1 MDNRASA
8 LNKRLNTDRVIT
20 LIVAFL
26 MIFVAA
32 MQFITFERNN
42 DILAVRRGIHS
53 VFSAIALILLYLGL
67 NRIAATGKPFDSKM
81 IGLLRAIAVTI
92 MIGGFLPPFVE
103 GFINITQGKEFVLN
117 QLKKM
122 ATNTTFIDHMQYE
135 PHQLGDVIMLTGVGE
150 VFPFIR
156 VHSLLD
162 AMQPHFSDVPI
173 VVMYPGSFDGRYV
186 KLFDKL
192 TPNPYYRAFNIV

>member
-8 LNKRLNTDRVIT
+8 LNRRLNTDRVIT

-32 MQFITFERNN
+32 MPFITFARNN

-53 VFSAIALILLYLGL
+53 LFSAIALILLYLGL
-67 NRIAATGKPFDSKM
+67 NRIAVTGKPFDSKM

-103 GFINITQGKEFVLN
+103 GFINITQGKEFVLMFGDIDIFIP
-117 QLKKM
+117 M
-122 ATNTTFIDHMQYE
+122 A
-135 PHQLGDVIMLTGVGE
+135 GVIVGILSE
-150 VFPFIR
+150 IFAYGNELQEDNDLI
-156 VHSLLD
+156 
-162 AMQPHFSDVPI
+162 A
-173 VVMYPGSFDGRYV
+173 
-186 KLFDKL
+186 
-192 TPNPYYRAFNIV
+192 